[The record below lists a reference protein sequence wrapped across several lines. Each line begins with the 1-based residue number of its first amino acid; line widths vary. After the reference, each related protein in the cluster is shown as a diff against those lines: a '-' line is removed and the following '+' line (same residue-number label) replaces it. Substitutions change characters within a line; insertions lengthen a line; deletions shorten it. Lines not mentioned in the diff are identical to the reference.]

1 MTEATKTNS
10 KKKRKVIAIVLCLAM
25 AATCAIGG
33 AVAKYTTSVSGSDKA
48 SVAKWHF
55 EVNDVNMT
63 PVGNNA
69 NMTFDLFNTIMDSDG
84 QTAEKDVKEN
94 LIAPG
99 TSGAFDVKIE
109 NLSEV
114 NAVYD
119 LDFSVKNDSAIPV
132 QFSTDGGKT
141 WKTYDKLDELDV
153 HQKAIG
159 METGAET
166 VKVQWKWDFNGDN
179 ATDTALGIAA
189 QTAAP
194 EIEVSCTAT
203 FTQVD

>member
-1 MTEATKTNS
+1 MMETTKSNS
-10 KKKRKVIAIVLCLAM
+10 KKKRKIVAIVLCLAI
-25 AATCAIGG
+25 AATCAVGG
-33 AVAKYTTSVSGSDKA
+33 AVAKYTTSVSGSDTA
-48 SVAKWHF
+48 SVARWSF

-69 NMTFDLFNTIMDSDG
+69 NMTFDLFNTIMDSDS
-84 QTAEKDVKEN
+84 QTAEKDVKAN

-99 TSGAFDVKIE
+99 TSGAFEIKIE

-119 LDFSVKNDSAIPV
+119 LDFSVVNEHAIPV
-132 QFSTDGGKT
+132 QFSTDDGKT
-141 WKTYDKLDELDV
+141 WKSYDKLDELDV
-153 HQKAIG
+153 RQKAIA

-166 VKVQWKWDFNGDN
+166 VTVRWKWDFNGNN
-179 ATDTALGIAA
+179 AADTALGIAA

-194 EIEVSCTAT
+194 KIEVSCAAT

>member
-1 MTEATKTNS
+1 MAKTS
-10 KKKRKVIAIVLCLAM
+10 AKGKKRRRIVAVVLCLMM
-25 AATCAIGG
+25 ALTCAIGG
-33 AVAKYTTSVSGSDKA
+33 AVAKYTTGVSGSDKA
-48 SVAKWHF
+48 NIAKWHF

-69 NMTFDLFNTIMDSDG
+69 EMAFDLFETIKDSNGSDNE
-84 QTAEKDVKEN
+84 TDVKTN

-99 TSGAFDVKIE
+99 TSGSFVIRIE

-119 LDFSVKNDSAIPV
+119 LDLNVTNESKIPI
-132 QFSTDGGKT
+132 QFSTDGT
-141 WKTYDKLDELDV
+141 NWKTYDKLDDLDV
-153 HQKAIG
+153 HAKAIA
-159 METGAET
+159 METGSET
-166 VKVQWKWDFNGDN
+166 ITVQWKWAFNGDA

-194 EIEVSCTAT
+194 EVTVSCSAT
-203 FTQVD
+203 FTQTD

>member
-1 MTEATKTNS
+1 MTEANKSAS
-10 KKKRKVIAIVLCLAM
+10 KKKRKVIAVALCLAM
-25 AATCAIGG
+25 AATCAVGG
-33 AVAKYTTSVSGSDKA
+33 AVAKYTTSVSGSDTA
-48 SVAKWHF
+48 NVAKWHF

-63 PVGNNA
+63 PVGNDA
-69 NMTFDLFNTIMDSDG
+69 EMTFDLFNTIMDTDG
-84 QTAEKDVKEN
+84 QSPESDVKTN

-99 TSGAFDVKIE
+99 TSGSFDVKIE

-119 LDFSVKNDSAIPV
+119 LDFSVKNESGIPI

-141 WKTYDKLDELDV
+141 WKTYSQLDELDV
-153 HQKAIG
+153 HQKAIA

-166 VKVQWKWDFNGDN
+166 VKVQWKWAFNGDDS
-179 ATDTALGIAA
+179 TDTTLGIAA

-194 EIEVSCTAT
+194 SVEVSCAAT
-203 FTQVD
+203 FTQTD